1 MSAPSIRSATRG
13 LGSLVAIALLAAAC
27 SSAATTAPT
36 SAPTTAD
43 VASAP
48 AASAPAESAAAASA
62 PASSASSSGAATAV
76 VVNMATSTLGP
87 VLTGPN
93 GLTLYTRTGDTAT
106 TSSCTGQCA
115 TNWPPL
121 TVATGG
127 AATGGTG
134 VSGTFATL
142 TRADATIQVT
152 YNGLPLYGWL
162 KDTKPGDVTGQG
174 VGGFSVAKP

>member
-1 MSAPSIRSATRG
+1 MSTPSIRAATRG
-13 LGSLVAIALLAAAC
+13 FGSLVAIALLAAAC
-27 SSAATTAPT
+27 SSGATA
-36 SAPTTAD
+36 SPTTAA

-48 AASAPAESAAAASA
+48 AASTPAESAAAVSA
-62 PASSASSSGAATAV
+62 PASSAASSGAASAV

-106 TSSCTGQCA
+106 TSSCTGGCA
-115 TNWPPL
+115 SAWPPL

-142 TRADATIQVT
+142 TRADGTIQVT
-152 YNGLPLYGWL
+152 YNGLPLYGWQ